1 MPAPAS
7 RLAPQQGQK
16 QRLALTPT
24 LRQSMELLSL
34 RGMAIARLAKSIADE
49 NPYLEVTMP
58 PQHMPGQA
66 GTAPPQGL
74 IISIISRL
82 IR

>member
-58 PQHMPGQA
+58 PATCSGQ
-66 GTAPPQGL
+66 GQAPPQGL